1 MSSPI
6 PNSRL
11 RRVASRLFPSGK
23 DTSDRRWLVV
33 SAIALALLLLHHHH
47 AHSQVVSSNPGEYT
61 ILATGNGI
69 INNTVKSETKAERNT
84 ALMQNAMAGEFTK
97 MKRWE
102 KEYNSYLKTA
112 SGYASA
118 LKAAV
123 YRGFNSR
130 LLSR

>member
-11 RRVASRLFPSGK
+11 SRVASRLFPLGK

-97 MKRWE
+97 MKQWE
-102 KEYNSYLKTA
+102 KE
-112 SGYASA
+112 
-118 LKAAV
+118 
-123 YRGFNSR
+123 
-130 LLSR
+130 